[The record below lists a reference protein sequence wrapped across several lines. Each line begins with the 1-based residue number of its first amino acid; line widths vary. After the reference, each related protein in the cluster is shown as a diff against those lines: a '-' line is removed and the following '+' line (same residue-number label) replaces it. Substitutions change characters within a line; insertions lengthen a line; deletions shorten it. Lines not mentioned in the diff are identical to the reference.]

1 VELMTALIEPSDP
14 QYFTE
19 TSDELYDRH
28 TYKVVEKSGKSIA
41 VDNWMEV
48 REMWWNRKVF
58 LSHVEVIDP
67 IQSKGF
73 K

>member
-1 VELMTALIEPSDP
+1 MTALIEPSDP

>member
-1 VELMTALIEPSDP
+1 MTALIEPSDP

-19 TSDELYDRH
+19 TSDKLYDRH
-28 TYKVVEKSGKSIA
+28 IYKVVEKSGKSID

-58 LSHVEVIDP
+58 LSHIEVIDP

>member
-1 VELMTALIEPSDP
+1 MTALIEPSDP

-28 TYKVVEKSGKSIA
+28 TYKVVEKSGKSID

-58 LSHVEVIDP
+58 LSHIEVIDP

>member
-1 VELMTALIEPSDP
+1 MTALIEPSDP

-19 TSDELYDRH
+19 TSDKLYDRH
-28 TYKVVEKSGKSIA
+28 TYKVVEKSGKCID

-58 LSHVEVIDP
+58 LSHIEVIDP

>member
-1 VELMTALIEPSDP
+1 MTALIEPSDP

-19 TSDELYDRH
+19 TSDKLYDRH

>member
-1 VELMTALIEPSDP
+1 MTALIEPSDP

-41 VDNWMEV
+41 IDNWMEV